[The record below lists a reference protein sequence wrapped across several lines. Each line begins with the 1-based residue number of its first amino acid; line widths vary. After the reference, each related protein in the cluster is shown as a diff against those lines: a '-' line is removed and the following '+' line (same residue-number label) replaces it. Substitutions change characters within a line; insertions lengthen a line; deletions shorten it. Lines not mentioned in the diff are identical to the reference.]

1 MNFDMDKKIIETES
15 FLDEVFPLEDDVEAD
30 TDGMDQEI
38 EAEAETSV
46 DEPGEFEDVPDFSEV
61 SEFDD
66 L

>member
-1 MNFDMDKKIIETES
+1 MNFDMDKQIIETES

-46 DEPGEFEDVPDFSEV
+46 DEPDEFEDVPDFSEV

-66 L
+66 I